1 MYHITPFDLER
12 SVIRAL
18 NQNIA
23 VKTKVPL
30 LRTGTPLSAID
41 VPHLWI
47 NIAKETVVGL
57 NRLCAEGEMTLS
69 FPFAKG
75 SEMMGALES
84 IQEALRQALPLYLGE
99 RAVGTIRWEEKGFK
113 KSAKKE
119 GFAAILNFDLFV
131 YLERIY
137 A

>member
-1 MYHITPFDLER
+1 MYHITPFALER

-18 NQNIA
+18 NQNTV
-23 VKTKVPL
+23 VKAKVPL
-30 LRTGTPLSAID
+30 LRIGTPLSAID

-47 NIAKETVVGL
+47 SVAKETVVGL
-57 NRLCAEGEMTLS
+57 NRLHAEGEMILS

-75 SEMMGALES
+75 SEMVGALEA
-84 IQEALRQALPLYLGE
+84 IQETLRQALPLYLGE
-99 RAVGTIRWEEKGFK
+99 RAVGTMRWEEKDLR
-113 KSAKKE
+113 KSTKKE
-119 GFAAILNFDLFV
+119 GFAILLNFDLFV